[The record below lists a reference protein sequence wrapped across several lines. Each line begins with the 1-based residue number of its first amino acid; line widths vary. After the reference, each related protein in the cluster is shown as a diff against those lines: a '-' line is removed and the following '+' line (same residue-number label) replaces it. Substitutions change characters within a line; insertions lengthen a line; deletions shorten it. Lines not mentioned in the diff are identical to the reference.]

1 MLLLTVTDGS
11 AMRSFRQV
19 LGHFRPGAVH
29 PKVSPCCK
37 TGTYYTNTH
46 LHYFL
51 ELEDFDGTADISCL
65 SHYEPTLRG
74 FTATTYWTIRPK
86 ASPRHNTN
94 MYYTNTR
101 PRYYLKLEDFGGA
114 ADFSF
119 SEWTT
124 DISLFTLRAYATGS
138 SNDGPEGGAGGGAA
152 GG

>member
-1 MLLLTVTDGS
+1 MSVGLRVHTAEWAVVLILLL
-11 AMRSFRQV
+11 
-19 LGHFRPGAVH
+19 
-29 PKVSPCCK
+29 
-37 TGTYYTNTH
+37 
-46 LHYFL
+46 LHH
-51 ELEDFDGTADISCL
+51 ISCL

-86 ASPRHNTN
+86 ASPRHNTD

-138 SNDGPEGGAGGGAA
+138 SNDK
-152 GG
+152 